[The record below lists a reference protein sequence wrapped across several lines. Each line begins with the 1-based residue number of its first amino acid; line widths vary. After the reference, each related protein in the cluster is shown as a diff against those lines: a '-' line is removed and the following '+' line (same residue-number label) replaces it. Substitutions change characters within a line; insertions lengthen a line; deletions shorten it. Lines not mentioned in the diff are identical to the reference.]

1 MAMGPRMIRWIAALS
16 LAANA
21 ALATIW
27 GWRQIARHRDRAPSR
42 EAERAA
48 AFHALAAGPRRE
60 VVVVG
65 DSLTERAEWWEL
77 LDRPVA
83 NRGIAGDTVARV
95 RARLDDVVALDPDMV
110 FLLVGVNDLLA
121 GVTPEALA
129 TGHAALVA
137 ELRRRLPRAR
147 IVVESLLPIR
157 GTRVARDAALTSA
170 TVRRANQLLRRA
182 VAGAGADWLDVHAGL
197 ADATGE
203 LDARYTIDG
212 LHLSPAGYRVWA
224 DLLRAHLP

>member
-1 MAMGPRMIRWIAALS
+1 MGPRMIRWIAALS

-27 GWRQIARHRDRAPSR
+27 GWRQIARHRDGAPSR

-48 AFHALAAGPRRE
+48 AFHELAAGPRRE

-95 RARLDDVVALDPDMV
+95 RARLDDVVALDPGVV
-110 FLLVGVNDLLA
+110 FLLIGVNDLLA
-121 GVTPEALA
+121 GATPEALA

-170 TVRRANQLLRRA
+170 TVRRANELCRR
-182 VAGAGADWLDVHAGL
+182 GAAAAAADWLDLHAWL
-197 ADATGE
+197 ADPDGE
-203 LDARYTIDG
+203 LDPRYSSDG
-212 LHLSPAGYRVWA
+212 LHLSGAGYRAWA
-224 DLLRAHLP
+224 AAVLPYLP

>member
-1 MAMGPRMIRWIAALS
+1 MAMRPRTIWWIAALS
-16 LAANA
+16 LAVNS

-27 GWRQIARHRDRAPSR
+27 GWRQLARHRDGALSR

-48 AFHALAAGPRRE
+48 AFHELAAGPRRE
-60 VVVVG
+60 VVMVG

-95 RARLDDVVALDPDMV
+95 RARLDDVVALDPGVV
-110 FLLVGVNDLLA
+110 FLLIGVNDLLA
-121 GVTPEALA
+121 GATPEALA

-157 GTRVARDAALTSA
+157 DTRVARDAALTSA
-170 TVRRANQLLRRA
+170 TVRRANELLQQGAAR
-182 VAGAGADWLDVHAGL
+182 AGAEWFDVHAGL

-212 LHLSPAGYRVWA
+212 LHLSPAGYRAWA
-224 DLLRAHLP
+224 DLLRDHLP